1 MGRQAMA
8 IQSYDEL
15 SSLELDALKEIG
27 SIGTGNA
34 ATALSSMIG
43 KQVRIEVPE
52 VRIMGYNEA
61 IEWIGGPE
69 EITAGVLVKIGG
81 QISGIMLSV
90 QQLDFVNLVL
100 GSMLDKCVEDYD
112 ELHEMECS
120 ALIEVGN
127 IMISTFI
134 NALSGLAG
142 INIELTV
149 PAFTVDMQGAIMAVP
164 MAEYGGQSDYIMTI
178 GGDFVC
184 EGKKTPCRLL
194 LSPEIRSLNYL
205 LGKLGVISGR

>member
-1 MGRQAMA
+1 MT
-8 IQSYDEL
+8 IKNYDQL
-15 SSLELDALKEIG
+15 SSLELDTLKEIG

-34 ATALSSMIG
+34 ATSLSALIG
-43 KQVRIEVPE
+43 KPVRIQMPE

-69 EITAGVLVKIGG
+69 EITAGVLVGMSG

-90 QQLDFVNLVL
+90 QQLEFVNLVL
-100 GSMLDKCVEDYD
+100 DSMLGQSVGDYM
-112 ELHEMECS
+112 ELQELEHS
-120 ALIEVGN
+120 ALTEVGN

-142 INIELTV
+142 IDIELTV

-178 GGDFVC
+178 GGDFIC
-184 EGKKTPCRLL
+184 NGKKIPCRLL
-194 LSPEIRSLNYL
+194 LSPDIRSLNFL
-205 LGKLGVISGR
+205 LRKLGVDSGE

>member
-43 KQVRIEVPE
+43 KRVRIEVPE